1 MQISVATV
9 LNQIA
14 KKNTVSAIKQG
25 KNAHGYV
32 DVFIARTALI
42 ER

>member
-1 MQISVATV
+1 MQISFATV
-9 LNQIA
+9 LNRIA
-14 KKNTVSAIKQG
+14 KKNTESAIKQG